1 MEDRRMIQNL
11 VQELAKIVGS
21 DFVTD
26 DYWVR
31 RSYSMDSSMFELL
44 DAKSPAIV
52 VRPGSIEEL
61 QEIVRLANK
70 TKTPIYVRGGG
81 TACAGTRGTRMH
93 ESILI
98 DTTRMDK
105 IVEIDE
111 ESLTVTAEAG
121 VTWGR
126 LNAELEKRGWRLG
139 VKGPYSG
146 YAACVGGSVAYN
158 AVAYASTRYGL
169 IAEEVISLKVVLPN
183 GDILVTGTATNPNA
197 KRYYRYA
204 NGPDL
209 TGLFIGSLGTL
220 GIIAEVTLRM
230 YPKADY
236 SAYGAYTFK
245 DYESAHAC
253 YYNWLKHWVAE
264 DVAWYFED
272 GVSVMTPELYEQG
285 YVSLLTYVVE
295 DVTDDLVNARKKLL
309 DSIAL
314 KYGGIPQS
322 PEYAR
327 QGWIYRYEL
336 LPRWAGKIGMWQW
349 TCHLQ
354 SAGGT
359 LRALKTIL
367 GYIKSR
373 KEEMEKKNVYTA
385 TVSVAERNCG
395 HISTSVYYDQ
405 GNPESV
411 ELAVGMAREI
421 ARIGMESGGATYK
434 PGELWYP
441 HTILKNPVYREA
453 LIRIKKALDPNNI
466 MNPGALSLPDK
477 WEEV

>member
-126 LNAELEKRGWRLG
+126 LNAELEKKGWRLG

-169 IAEEVISLKVVLPN
+169 IAEEVISL
-183 GDILVTGTATNPNA
+183 
-197 KRYYRYA
+197 
-204 NGPDL
+204 
-209 TGLFIGSLGTL
+209 
-220 GIIAEVTLRM
+220 
-230 YPKADY
+230 
-236 SAYGAYTFK
+236 
-245 DYESAHAC
+245 
-253 YYNWLKHWVAE
+253 
-264 DVAWYFED
+264 
-272 GVSVMTPELYEQG
+272 
-285 YVSLLTYVVE
+285 
-295 DVTDDLVNARKKLL
+295 
-309 DSIAL
+309 
-314 KYGGIPQS
+314 
-322 PEYAR
+322 
-327 QGWIYRYEL
+327 
-336 LPRWAGKIGMWQW
+336 
-349 TCHLQ
+349 
-354 SAGGT
+354 
-359 LRALKTIL
+359 
-367 GYIKSR
+367 
-373 KEEMEKKNVYTA
+373 
-385 TVSVAERNCG
+385 
-395 HISTSVYYDQ
+395 
-405 GNPESV
+405 
-411 ELAVGMAREI
+411 
-421 ARIGMESGGATYK
+421 
-434 PGELWYP
+434 
-441 HTILKNPVYREA
+441 
-453 LIRIKKALDPNNI
+453 
-466 MNPGALSLPDK
+466 
-477 WEEV
+477 